1 MNQTDWITSLA
12 PGNGITTT
20 MASAP
25 YSITGGLAVTGG
37 SVLTGINS
45 SASWAHTIT
54 VSGDMF
60 AYAVEEKGNAN
71 FQGDV
76 KIQGRSILDTLEKIE
91 ERLAILRPNEVLEDK
106 WEKLKELGRQYREM
120 EADILEKEKIWK
132 ILNR

>member
-1 MNQTDWITSLA
+1 
-12 PGNGITTT
+12 

-45 SASWAHTIT
+45 SASWADTIT

-60 AYAVEEKGNAN
+60 PNALDVKGNAN

-120 EADILEKEKIWK
+120 EADILEKEQIWK